1 MAGKLARVG
10 LSLRRSKQWWII
22 FCIGVLL
29 GFTVFGMRGMIIASD
44 AAAAERRAAAASH
57 INETAGLAPESVE
70 PAPEVDHTAKPKPV
84 VRQDDGAKEPTN
96 SVVVEPLPVSEPRTG
111 AAELAV
117 PAKGALDNQR
127 VRVYL
132 TDRKKVESVPLETY
146 VMGVLAAEMPIDF
159 ELEAMKAQ
167 AIAARTYIVRRLSS
181 AEMASERADVL
192 DTVQHQAYLSKDELG
207 KRWKGQDKTVN
218 LAKLKRAVDETRG
231 YILTYKG
238 EPIEAAFFSTSN
250 GFTENAEDYWTQSLP
265 YLRSVESPWDEDIS
279 PRYEAE
285 TSFSR
290 KELYRAL
297 GLKGKAASSKLSI
310 HVTKRTEGNRIKEVV
325 INGISFSGREVREKL
340 GLASSHFSWKFEGDE
355 IVILT
360 YGLGHGVGMSQWGAN
375 GMAQEGKF
383 ASEILLHYYTG
394 TKVEQASKLPN
405 RTTS

>member
-1 MAGKLARVG
+1 MASGQ
-10 LSLRRSKQWWII
+10 S
-22 FCIGVLL
+22 
-29 GFTVFGMRGMIIASD
+29 
-44 AAAAERRAAAASH
+44 AAERGAAASSH
-57 INETAGLAPESVE
+57 LNETAGIAPKSAE
-70 PAPEVDHTAKPKPV
+70 PAARVDYSAKPQPV
-84 VRQDDGAKEPTN
+84 VRQNDGAKKQPDP
-96 SVVVEPLPVSEPRTG
+96 VVVEPVPVSEPRTE

-132 TDRKKVESVPLETY
+132 TERKKVESVPLETY

-181 AEMASERADVL
+181 AAMASERADVL

-218 LAKLKRAVDETRG
+218 LSKLKRAVDETRG
-231 YILTYKG
+231 FILTYDG

-265 YLRSVESPWDEDIS
+265 YLRSVESPWDAEIS

-285 TSFSR
+285 TSFSK

-297 GLKGKAASSKLSI
+297 GLKGKAASSKLTI
-310 HVTKRTEGNRIKEVV
+310 HVAKRTEGNRIKEVV
-325 INGISFSGREVREKL
+325 INGKSFSGREVREKL
-340 GLASSHFSWKFEGDE
+340 GLASSHFSWKIEDDE

-375 GMAQEGKF
+375 GMAQEGRS
-383 ASEILLHYYTG
+383 ASDILMHYYTG
-394 TKVEQASKLPN
+394 TKVEQASKLPI